1 MYPHIMFARMARGY
15 AVSTSTMARQAGSL
29 LASDG
34 ATELGAVRKQLQT
47 NGAVRASPVAHLPCS
62 RYGSVREVR
71 RQEHERNGF
80 QVRPLSR
87 SISMVPLP
95 STAIAVGAASAAAA
109 LVGIVIGAGRPIEK
123 RGIENMRLL
132 MNRVENGGGG
142 GIGKER
148 AWESIEEIFSIRRLQ
163 TAACSHR
170 WPAMPLELPETTPNS

>member
-15 AVSTSTMARQAGSL
+15 AVSTSTMARQAGRL

-62 RYGSVREVR
+62 RYGSVRKVR

-95 STAIAVGAASAAAA
+95 STAIAVGAASAASA

-132 MNRVENGGGG
+132 MNRVENGGRGG
-142 GIGKER
+142 LARRGHGKALKR
-148 AWESIEEIFSIRRLQ
+148 YFLSGGCRRP
-163 TAACSHR
+163 
-170 WPAMPLELPETTPNS
+170 PAPIDGPQCH